1 MHWIPGGVI
10 SVLQKLIHACSSLV
24 HLQIA
29 KTYITSRLE
38 SVESVVRD
46 GIEDPLDDESTLG
59 HQLDQI
65 SIISRFVV
73 HLVSMSFMC
82 VVHHF
87 GFIFM

>member
-1 MHWIPGGVI
+1 MC
-10 SVLQKLIHACSSLV
+10 LSLV
-24 HLQIA
+24 RLQIT

-65 SIISRFVV
+65 SIISRFVSKSHMRACHTCV
-73 HLVSMSFMC
+73 FTIAYWFMQ
-82 VVHHF
+82 
-87 GFIFM
+87 